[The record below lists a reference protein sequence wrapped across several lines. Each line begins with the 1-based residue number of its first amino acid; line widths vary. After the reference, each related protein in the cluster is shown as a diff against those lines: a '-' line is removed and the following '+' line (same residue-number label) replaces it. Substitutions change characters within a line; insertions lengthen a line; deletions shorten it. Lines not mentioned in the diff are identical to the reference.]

1 MTVLRQSERVRW
13 SRHILNNSLIFSA
26 TYHGVKHIP
35 LGLSY
40 AIGKL
45 GTWLAY
51 RLMHELTTAVRD
63 NLRTAFPERQETEIR
78 SLALLTLRSYAQDT
92 IDLIRSFTASREKL
106 APSVAHF
113 DRRPFD
119 SVLAKGKGLLL
130 AGAHLGN
137 WELGGVL
144 LRKFYDY
151 PVTVVVMAEP
161 SPGVNRRRHAIRHSL
176 GVDTLE
182 VRKTMD
188 TPLQI
193 LRLLSENRIVAILLD
208 RHLGRD
214 RIEVKMM
221 GRRAFFLR
229 TPAVMSYLSGAPLL
243 PAVLVRED
251 DGRFSSVIG
260 EPIYVERAGDR
271 EPALQRASQTYAT
284 FLEKQVSRY
293 PHLWYHFYPYWASQ
307 KDE

>member
-1 MTVLRQSERVRW
+1 MAVLRESEKVHW
-13 SRHILNNSLIFSA
+13 SRHILNNGLIFSA
-26 TYHGVKHIP
+26 TYHGVRHIP

-40 AIGKL
+40 GIGKI

-51 RLMHELTTAVRD
+51 HLMHELSTAVRD
-63 NLRTAFPERQETEIR
+63 NLRTAFPDRRETEIR
-78 SLALLTLRSYAQDT
+78 DLTLLTLRSYARDT
-92 IDLIRSFTASREKL
+92 IDLIRSFTASRNEL
-106 APSVAHF
+106 APSVARF

-119 SVLAKGKGLLL
+119 SLLDKGKGVLL

-151 PVTVVVMAEP
+151 PITVVAMAEP
-161 SPGVNRRRHAIRHSL
+161 SPGINRRRKAIRRFL

-182 VRKTMD
+182 VRKSMD

-193 LRLLSENRIVAILLD
+193 LRLLSENRIVAMLLD

-214 RIEVKMM
+214 RIEVKMLD
-221 GRRAFFLR
+221 RRAFFLR
-229 TPAVMSYLSGAPLL
+229 TPALMSSLSGAPLL

-251 DGRFSSVIG
+251 DGRFSGVTG
-260 EPIYVERAGDR
+260 EPIYVERSGDR
-271 EPALQRASQTYAT
+271 ERALQRASQAYAT
-284 FLEKQVSRY
+284 FLEKQVRLY
-293 PHLWYHFYPYWASQ
+293 PHLWYHFYPYWAAP